1 MNLFA
6 DLKLRWKLMAI
17 IVIPVVCLVYF
28 AQTQVMRNVA
38 LVEEDNNILM
48 LSEFSVKA
56 SALVHELQKERGITA
71 GFMDSRGLRF
81 SNEVQEQRRNVDARR
96 DQLRLFMQSFD
107 PSIYGSAFEKQLD
120 HSLSVLN
127 ELDSKRAEIDT
138 LEIPKSQAIG
148 FYTDMNAQF
157 LGDIVHLSKASSSG
171 ELSSMA
177 AAYANFLQS
186 KERAGI
192 ERALLMGVFAN
203 DEFQGRQYERFQNLV
218 SAQNNYTSVFKTLA
232 APSQLEIYRGTLTG
246 PIMEE
251 TASFREIAIEYAMI
265 GGFGVDPAEWF
276 KAQTAKINLLKQ
288 VEDKLAN
295 DLITLTQAY
304 ADKASSELTR
314 DIILM
319 VAALL
324 LTAFVVYVVQ
334 KGITVPITAAVQIAN
349 SIASG
354 KLNNQINASSNDE
367 SGMLLKALST
377 MQENLLQAQ
386 RDLEKRMEQERVQA
400 EENSRIRQA
409 LDQVSASVMVA
420 DNNNEL
426 IYLNH
431 AMHQEF
437 ARNVSSFSNAIK
449 GFDPERLLGKN
460 IGLFSHTTEYQRI
473 LQSID
478 KTVAVEINIDKRIYK
493 VIANPVMGE
502 NKVRLGTVIEW
513 DDLTEQR
520 DAELQVENVI
530 RAAASGQLSTRLDT
544 TRLSGFMHD
553 LGDGINELLDAI
565 VGPLTIAAD
574 CVAKISLG
582 QIPDTITD
590 EYRGDFNKLKD
601 NLNTCISAINLLV
614 KDANNLADAA
624 IAGQLSARADETQHQ
639 GDFRTIIKGVN
650 NTLDAVVTPLT
661 VAANCVDQIAK
672 GQVPSPIEEHYNGDF
687 NLLKNNLNTC
697 IAAIKQLIDDAN
709 ALAIA
714 AVEGKLDNRADTSR
728 HQGDFKQI
736 VEGMNQTL
744 DAMVEPTNECKEVLA
759 RLADG
764 DLTSTVKGNYQGDF
778 AVLKEAVNTSIE
790 NLLELIK
797 NISQSAGIVNNS
809 VSELSSGVVNLS
821 HRTEDQAASLER
833 TSASMSDMTES
844 VKQNADNAS
853 LATDL
858 ARDAQVKAQRGG
870 EVVERAVVS
879 MAEINSSSKRISD
892 IIGVIDEIAFQ
903 TNLLAL
909 NAAVEAAR
917 AGEQGRGFAVVA
929 GEVRNLAQR
938 SAQAAKEIKELIR
951 DSVSKVEEGTEL
963 VNESGSTLKDLVSSV
978 EKVTSM
984 IAEISAGSST
994 QSNRI
999 SKVNETI
1006 KDMDDMTQQ
1015 NAALVEEASANSTS
1029 MEEQVNSV
1037 IQLLSSFKIED
1048 ISTSP
1053 SSRTEAQTVLKVS
1066 NYSY

>member
-1 MNLFA
+1 
-6 DLKLRWKLMAI
+6 
-17 IVIPVVCLVYF
+17 
-28 AQTQVMRNVA
+28 
-38 LVEEDNNILM
+38 
-48 LSEFSVKA
+48 
-56 SALVHELQKERGITA
+56 
-71 GFMDSRGLRF
+71 
-81 SNEVQEQRRNVDARR
+81 
-96 DQLRLFMQSFD
+96 
-107 PSIYGSAFEKQLD
+107 
-120 HSLSVLN
+120 
-127 ELDSKRAEIDT
+127 
-138 LEIPKSQAIG
+138 
-148 FYTDMNAQF
+148 
-157 LGDIVHLSKASSSG
+157 
-171 ELSSMA
+171 
-177 AAYANFLQS
+177 
-186 KERAGI
+186 
-192 ERALLMGVFAN
+192 
-203 DEFQGRQYERFQNLV
+203 
-218 SAQNNYTSVFKTLA
+218 
-232 APSQLEIYRGTLTG
+232 
-246 PIMEE
+246 
-251 TASFREIAIEYAMI
+251 
-265 GGFGVDPAEWF
+265 
-276 KAQTAKINLLKQ
+276 
-288 VEDKLAN
+288 
-295 DLITLTQAY
+295 
-304 ADKASSELTR
+304 
-314 DIILM
+314 
-319 VAALL
+319 
-324 LTAFVVYVVQ
+324 
-334 KGITVPITAAVQIAN
+334 
-349 SIASG
+349 
-354 KLNNQINASSNDE
+354 
-367 SGMLLKALST
+367 
-377 MQENLLQAQ
+377 
-386 RDLEKRMEQERVQA
+386 
-400 EENSRIRQA
+400 
-409 LDQVSASVMVA
+409 
-420 DNNNEL
+420 
-426 IYLNH
+426 
-431 AMHQEF
+431 
-437 ARNVSSFSNAIK
+437 
-449 GFDPERLLGKN
+449 
-460 IGLFSHTTEYQRI
+460 
-473 LQSID
+473 
-478 KTVAVEINIDKRIYK
+478 
-493 VIANPVMGE
+493 
-502 NKVRLGTVIEW
+502 
-513 DDLTEQR
+513 
-520 DAELQVENVI
+520 
-530 RAAASGQLSTRLDT
+530 
-544 TRLSGFMHD
+544 MHD

-582 QIPDTITD
+582 QIPETITD

-650 NTLDAVVTPLT
+650 STLDAVVTPLT

-1048 ISTSP
+1048 ISPSP